1 MKVLANA
8 QVVIILQSINTSVS
22 NQHIIQF
29 KFIQCYVSII
39 SQNPENV
46 RLK

>member
-8 QVVIILQSINTSVS
+8 KVVIILQSINTSVS
-22 NQHIIQF
+22 NQHIIQL
-29 KFIQCYVSII
+29 KFIQSYASII
-39 SQNPENV
+39 SQNLENV